1 MSEKVV
7 LPKFDV
13 PGKRMHPAVK
23 LFLSAGGLLVL
34 AVGLLGAA
42 LYRNHAMEVAE
53 ENRKQAEIA
62 AKTAEANAKIE
73 QAKLHQ
79 KELDTQVALAK
90 VKAEEAAAKK
100 NAPAGGGASTPTA
113 VAGRHHGAHHGT
125 AKGGAKTTVAKAGDD
140 KKPAAKGG
148 GKKGDDVVDKLLASF
163 K

>member
-13 PGKRMHPAVK
+13 PGKQMHPAVK
-23 LFLSAGGLLVL
+23 LALFAGGLLVL

-90 VKAEEAAAKK
+90 AKVEAEAAAKK
-100 NAPAGGGASTPTA
+100 NAAAAGAGGSQPTA
-113 VAGRHHGAHHGT
+113 VAGRHHGGHH
-125 AKGGAKTTVAKAGDD
+125 
-140 KKPAAKGG
+140 
-148 GKKGDDVVDKLLASF
+148 
-163 K
+163 